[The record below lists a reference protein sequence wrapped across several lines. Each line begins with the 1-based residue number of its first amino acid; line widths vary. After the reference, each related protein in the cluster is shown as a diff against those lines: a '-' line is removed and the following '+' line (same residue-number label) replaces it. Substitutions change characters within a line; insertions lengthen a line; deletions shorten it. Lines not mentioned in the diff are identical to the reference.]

1 MSADIGN
8 FYAGSDPVS
17 AWAARLRVV
26 AGRFATFF
34 PSLEAVFL
42 TTGDRLRD
50 LHGKVAAL
58 SAQAEAAGAL
68 LASAEFEEMLSGL
81 TEAAEH
87 VGGLRHRRDGTG
99 TALDGMVAT
108 TDVMLKAL
116 TALSRVMFDVRVLA
130 INAKIEAAQLNASGV
145 DFSVFT
151 REIARLASSG
161 EQTIAAVGNEL
172 TALRAAAVEARS
184 LQTTVEAEGLR
195 ELDAVAGRLTV
206 ALDEMRARQR
216 RARLGV
222 KDLPSRLQ
230 SLFAHIAD
238 LVSDLQIYDITR
250 QRLEHV
256 ERALTV
262 AAGMIEAG
270 DATGLDRSQRPVF
283 VNGIADL
290 QSRQLGYAE
299 EHYRTAIND
308 VGRSLGAMAAGVP
321 AVGAACEE
329 SFGGDGLTLFD
340 IERDLE
346 SARALFARFA
356 ASREQAE
363 QSLGQVAAAAAR
375 AGELMRGL
383 NGVNGDMRLMGLN
396 ASIKCG
402 NMGVRGRAL
411 NIIAQQLQ
419 AYAAQTRTQVEA
431 VAANLGRVVTVA
443 GGIGT
448 GSRTAAGA
456 GDGGKGDVLALKTA
470 LDRAVDRLRRT
481 GAEVATLL
489 DEIRSRGGA
498 LVELTRGTAEGFAG
512 GAGCRAPME
521 QCAAELRALAA
532 DSAPDLTGAALETAR
547 KEVLAFTEA
556 HYTMA
561 SERSIHGAVIGGRTL
576 VDLLTGADQAL
587 VGTGARPVAGQ
598 QPDISDLLF

>member
-1 MSADIGN
+1 
-8 FYAGSDPVS
+8 
-17 AWAARLRVV
+17 V
-26 AGRFATFF
+26 AGRFSTFF
-34 PSLEAVFL
+34 PPLEAVFL
-42 TTGDRLRD
+42 ATGDRLRD
-50 LHGKVAAL
+50 LHGKVGAL
-58 SAQAEAAGAL
+58 LAQAEAAGAL
-68 LASAEFEEMLSGL
+68 LASAAFEEMLGGL
-81 TEAAEH
+81 TEAAGQ
-87 VGGLRHRRDGTG
+87 VGGLRHRREGPG
-99 TALDGMVAT
+99 AALDGMVAT

-130 INAKIEAAQLNASGV
+130 INAKIEAAQLNAAGV

-151 REIARLASSG
+151 REIARLALSG
-161 EQTIAAVGNEL
+161 EQTIAAVGGEL
-172 TALRAAAVEARS
+172 TALRAAAAHALS

-206 ALDEMRARQR
+206 AMDEMRERQR

-222 KDLPSRLQ
+222 KDIPARLQ
-230 SLFAHIAD
+230 ALFAHIAD

-262 AAGMIEAG
+262 AAGMIESD
-270 DATGLDRSQRPVF
+270 DASGLSPSQRPVF
-283 VNGIADL
+283 INGIADL
-290 QSRQLGYAE
+290 QSRQLIYAE
-299 EHYRTAIND
+299 EHYRTAVRD
-308 VGRSLGAMAAGVP
+308 VGQSLAAMAAGVP
-321 AVGAACEE
+321 AVGAACEQ
-329 SFGGDGLTLFD
+329 SFGGDGLTLLD

-346 SARALFARFA
+346 TASALFARFA

-363 QSLGQVAAAAAR
+363 QSLGQVARAAAR

-402 NMGVRGRAL
+402 NMGVQGRAL
-411 NIIAQQLQ
+411 NVIAQQLQ

-431 VAANLGRVVTVA
+431 VASNLGRVVTVA
-443 GGIGT
+443 GSIGT
-448 GSRTAAGA
+448 GG
-456 GDGGKGDVLALKTA
+456 GDGGQNDLIALKTA

-481 GAEVATLL
+481 GAEVATSLG
-489 DEIRSRGGA
+489 EIRSRGGA
-498 LVELTRGTAEGFAG
+498 LVELTRVAAEGFAD
-512 GAGCRAPME
+512 GAACRAPLE
-521 QCAAELRALAA
+521 HCAAELRALAA
-532 DSAPDLTGAALETAR
+532 DCAPNLTGAALEAAR

-561 SERSIHGAVIGGRTL
+561 SERFIHGAAVGGRTL

-587 VGTGARPVAGQ
+587 VGTGSRPVAGEA
-598 QPDISDLLF
+598 PDISDLLF